1 MIDRIK
7 KLPHSQCKEAI
18 IKLYDR
24 SIGNPMLEKIV
35 CVAVEELEK
44 KESEWYE

>member
-18 IKLYDR
+18 LKLYNQSQGNDR
-24 SIGNPMLEKIV
+24 NMKIV
-35 CVAVEELEK
+35 NVAVDELEK
-44 KESEWYE
+44 KGSEWYE